1 MGLKPRCPLSVRRST
16 THRMNHS
23 LCREFISH
31 LDQDGSLK
39 SGYAPKKIA
48 TWLEQLGL
56 PMDLLRFMQWDWPQT
71 DCQIAHISIM
81 SSASFHT
88 DEATACLLKHKF
100 LNVGSA
106 PNGDTFVIDFS
117 TEICVPGFITHEEW
131 SPWSDEPQ
139 DPRQFFQ
146 PIART
151 FDSFLYRVVEGKY
164 LPTDYYAAREFN
176 KFLADEHN
184 A

>member
-1 MGLKPRCPLSVRRST
+1 
-16 THRMNHS
+16 
-23 LCREFISH
+23 
-31 LDQDGSLK
+31 
-39 SGYAPKKIA
+39 
-48 TWLEQLGL
+48 
-56 PMDLLRFMQWDWPQT
+56 MQWDWPQA
-71 DCQIAHISIM
+71 DCQIAHISIQ
-81 SSASFHT
+81 SSTSFYA
-88 DEATACLLKHKF
+88 DEATSPLLKHKF

-117 TEICVPGFITHEEW
+117 NEACTPGFITHEEW
-131 SPWSDEPQ
+131 SPWDNELQ

-146 PIART
+146 PIGRT

-176 KFLADEHN
+176 KFLADERN

>member
-1 MGLKPRCPLSVRRST
+1 MK
-16 THRMNHS
+16 HS

-39 SGYAPKKIA
+39 SGNAPKKIG
-48 TWLEQLGL
+48 TWLEKIGL
-56 PMDLLRFMQWDWPQT
+56 PIDLLRFMQWDWPQT
-71 DCQIAHISIM
+71 DCQIAHIFIM
-81 SSASFHT
+81 SSASLHA
-88 DEATACLLKHKF
+88 DEATAYLLKQKF

-117 TEICVPGFITHEEW
+117 TEACVPGFITHEEW
-131 SPWSDEPQ
+131 SPWSDEPR

-146 PIART
+146 PIARN

-176 KFLADEHN
+176 KFLADERN

>member
-1 MGLKPRCPLSVRRST
+1 
-16 THRMNHS
+16 MNYNV
-23 LCREFISH
+23 CKDFIWH
-31 LDQDGSLK
+31 LDQDESLK
-39 SGYAPKKIA
+39 CGHAPKKIA
-48 TWLEQLGL
+48 TWLEKLEL
-56 PMDLLRFMQWDWPQT
+56 PIDLLRLMQWNWPQT

-81 SSASFHT
+81 SSISLHA

-100 LNVGSA
+100 MNVGSA
-106 PNGDTFVIDFS
+106 PNGDMFVIDFS
-117 TEICVPGFITHEEW
+117 TKACVPGFITHEEW
-131 SPWSDEPQ
+131 SSWSDEPQ

-176 KFLADEHN
+176 KFLVDERN